1 MVTLHDAA
9 TMDSDG
15 SIHHPLLTEYIQ
27 HGLDHFEREEKR
39 REVITNLNAR

>member
-15 SIHHPLLTEYIQ
+15 SVHHPLLAECIQ
-27 HGLDHFEREEKR
+27 YGLDHFEREGK
-39 REVITNLNAR
+39 EVITIFNAR